1 MKNKNLF
8 ILPALVLAI
17 SLAFAN
23 ATYAATTNGDSINA
37 VKPVHCCC
45 SKCDCKD
52 CNCPCQDGHC
62 QTCKIHSR
70 LNAMFGHFFCKC
82 CKHPVNS

>member
-23 ATYAATTNGDSINA
+23 AIYANTATSVDTT
-37 VKPVHCCC
+37 KQPQCCC
-45 SKCDCKD
+45 KKCECKD
-52 CNCPCQDGHC
+52 CHCICNDGNCQK
-62 QTCKIHSR
+62 CKEKGRVNS
-70 LNAMFGHFFCKC
+70 LFGHFFCKC
-82 CKHPVNS
+82 CKHQVNS